1 MKLCNDNHYK
11 YNYLTKKETIGVIVY
26 SLFKSLSIA
35 ALISPFDS
43 IRAAR
48 EKHRLNRGYK
58 NTCHKCT
65 YNIIEWTDPVSW
77 QLSLEIPYLLVF
89 EVVFDSVAL
98 VSDF

>member
-1 MKLCNDNHYK
+1 MKVCNDNHYK

-48 EKHRLNRGYK
+48 EKRKFSRGYK

-65 YNIIEWTDPVSW
+65 YIIEWTDPVSW
-77 QLSLEIPYLLVF
+77 QLSLEIPYSLVF
-89 EVVFDSVAL
+89 EVVFDSAAL
-98 VSDF
+98 VPDF